1 MKKALVSAASAI
13 FIFGSGF
20 ASTAREVVTIHGAG
34 VITERRIEHR
44 DYAALED
51 GVLCTVEYIPTR
63 DDQGWYTRESVDCE
77 E

>member
-1 MKKALVSAASAI
+1 MKIALMSAASAI

-20 ASTAREVVTIHGAG
+20 ASAAREVITFHGAG
-34 VITERRIEHR
+34 VIAERRAEHR

-63 DDQGWYTRESVDCE
+63 DDMGWYNRESVDCE